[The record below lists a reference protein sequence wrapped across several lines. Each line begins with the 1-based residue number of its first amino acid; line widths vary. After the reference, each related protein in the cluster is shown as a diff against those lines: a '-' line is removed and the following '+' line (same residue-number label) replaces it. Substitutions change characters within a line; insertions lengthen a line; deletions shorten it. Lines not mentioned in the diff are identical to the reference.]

1 MDPSSIHQ
9 YGSCISTPLYLEN
22 AHHHHHQHHH
32 HQHHHHNPS
41 LFIPSVVPSHSIPQ
55 LPAAVPRATSY
66 STTRRVLEETSHN
79 STIQTPPSTGGH
91 PTAASP
97 QLSGKKI
104 HAKLEQKRRSR
115 GARVHGTVAAPS
127 AKTLAAAVQQNDLV
141 PYHQYRARQ
150 RRDASM
156 DGESVWDEELEEAF
170 MEGRLY

>member
-22 AHHHHHQHHH
+22 THHHQHHL
-32 HQHHHHNPS
+32 HNPT

-55 LPAAVPRATSY
+55 LPATVPRTTSY

-79 STIQTPPSTGGH
+79 STIQTPASTGSH
-91 PTAASP
+91 PATASP
-97 QLSGKKI
+97 QHSGKI

-115 GARVHGTVAAPS
+115 GARIHGTVAAPS

-170 MEGRLY
+170 MEGRSY